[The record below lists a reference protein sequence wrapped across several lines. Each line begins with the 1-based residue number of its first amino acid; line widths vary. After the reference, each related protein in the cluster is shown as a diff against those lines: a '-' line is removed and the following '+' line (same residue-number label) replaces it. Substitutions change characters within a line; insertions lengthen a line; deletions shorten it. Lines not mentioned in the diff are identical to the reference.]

1 MGILKTLG
9 KNKLEIAFILP
20 ILIFI
25 GFINIYPIFAA
36 IVSSFK
42 LPSGYSLL
50 NYRLLVQNN
59 NLKGVIGNTV
69 LLTVLALTIEFSLAL
84 ATSLLLNRAI
94 RGKSIFRTIIILPY
108 GVSTVVSAIAF
119 TFLFAPTGWYL
130 NEIFTTLHLA
140 QTDINWIRGPLAF
153 LSIAIADSWKTFP
166 IVMLILL
173 AGLQSIPESQ
183 YEAAAVDGATTL
195 QQFRHITLPGIYPF
209 IMIAL
214 IIRAVQE
221 FNILALPLV
230 LVGATPAF
238 LGTLA
243 FNIYES
249 FVLGSQ
255 SLSSAAATVLLLI
268 VMLFVIVYIVVSNRI
283 TEANES

>member
-1 MGILKTLG
+1 MGLAKTIG
-9 KNKLEIAFILP
+9 SNKLEIAFILP
-20 ILIFI
+20 LLIFI

-36 IVSSFK
+36 IISSFK

-50 NYRLLVQNN
+50 NYQILVRNN
-59 NLKGVIGNTV
+59 NLYGVIGNTV
-69 LLTVLALTIEFSLAL
+69 LLTALALTIEFALAL

-94 RGKSIFRTIIILPY
+94 RGRSIFRTIVILPY

-119 TFLFAPTGWYL
+119 TFIFAPTGWYL
-130 NEIFTTLHLA
+130 NEIFNVLGLA
-140 QTDINWIRGPLAF
+140 HTQINWVRGPLAF

-183 YEAAAVDGATTL
+183 YEAAAVDGASSL

-230 LVGATPAF
+230 LVGYTPAF
-238 LGTLA
+238 LGTLS
-243 FNIYES
+243 FSIYET

-255 SLSSAAATVLLLI
+255 NLSSAAATVLLAI
-268 VMLFVIVYIVVSNRI
+268 VMIFIIVYVTISNRV
-283 TEANES
+283 TGGEE